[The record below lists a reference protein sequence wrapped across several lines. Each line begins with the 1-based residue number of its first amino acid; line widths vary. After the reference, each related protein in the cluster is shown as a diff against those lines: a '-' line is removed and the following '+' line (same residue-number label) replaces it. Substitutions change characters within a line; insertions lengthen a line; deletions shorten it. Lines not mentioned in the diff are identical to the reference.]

1 VPHTA
6 KNTPK
11 QVDGPLVANQ
21 GKTSEKFSPARAR
34 VAAASSIAPAPA
46 PVQEPMLLMADK

>member
-46 PVQEPMLLMADK
+46 PVQEPMLLMAEK